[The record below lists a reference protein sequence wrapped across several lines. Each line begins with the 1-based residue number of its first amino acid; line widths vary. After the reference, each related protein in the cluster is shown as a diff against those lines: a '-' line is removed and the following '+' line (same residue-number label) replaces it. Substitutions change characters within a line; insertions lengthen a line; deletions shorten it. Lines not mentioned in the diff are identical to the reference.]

1 MQELEYNPSKKDLTD
16 AKIHHLLAE
25 ELCKPYRR
33 HRRLSYSRHAV
44 NDRDLSTQKLHKDG
58 KQNHVS
64 FPEFQQNGTAK
75 QFTHDYINEV
85 LHEDDTEPK
94 SSKEEWDSPITFT
107 AKSSRVDLMR
117 VTTPTATESVLPWK
131 RNDETEGSA
140 PLQQSEFPAWASNK
154 EYLAYNS
161 PSATFLGG
169 LDYPRSSVIGLFR
182 RESTGSAQMS
192 SAESSPHKER
202 RGSAGMNAVL
212 LIEEGTTD
220 PLGVLQKP
228 LNFTLIYETKLNS
241 CNDCHKIKFAYTS
254 HQQYLTI
261 LAVHVQCNLNKT
273 FSGGLDYP
281 RSSVIGLFRRES
293 TGSAQMSSAESS
305 PHKERRGSAGM
316 NAVLLIEEGTT
327 DPLGVL
333 QKPGGA
339 QSQPPTTTVAPP
351 TPSQRRQARRGSMLE
366 LSGCVDDTSNTST
379 R

>member
-1 MQELEYNPSKKDLTD
+1 MGIMRRAIEDLNITSD
-16 AKIHHLLAE
+16 QNLDEFIKIDDNTPTE
-25 ELCKPYRR
+25 DDDFENQTTT
-33 HRRLSYSRHAV
+33 SS
-44 NDRDLSTQKLHKDG
+44 QDG

-131 RNDETEGSA
+131 RDDETEGSA

-182 RESTGSAQMS
+182 RESTGSAQIS
-192 SAESSPHKER
+192 SAESSPRKER
-202 RGSAGMNAVL
+202 RGSAGMNA
-212 LIEEGTTD
+212 I
-220 PLGVLQKP
+220 
-228 LNFTLIYETKLNS
+228 
-241 CNDCHKIKFAYTS
+241 
-254 HQQYLTI
+254 
-261 LAVHVQCNLNKT
+261 
-273 FSGGLDYP
+273 
-281 RSSVIGLFRRES
+281 
-293 TGSAQMSSAESS
+293 
-305 PHKERRGSAGM
+305 
-316 NAVLLIEEGTT
+316 LLIEEGTT

-339 QSQPPTTTVAPP
+339 QSQTPTTTAAPQ

>member
-107 AKSSRVDLMR
+107 AKSSLTDDSIFSDTGKRLSKGSIDGVDLMR

-228 LNFTLIYETKLNS
+228 
-241 CNDCHKIKFAYTS
+241 
-254 HQQYLTI
+254 
-261 LAVHVQCNLNKT
+261 
-273 FSGGLDYP
+273 
-281 RSSVIGLFRRES
+281 
-293 TGSAQMSSAESS
+293 
-305 PHKERRGSAGM
+305 
-316 NAVLLIEEGTT
+316 
-327 DPLGVL
+327 
-333 QKPGGA
+333 GGA